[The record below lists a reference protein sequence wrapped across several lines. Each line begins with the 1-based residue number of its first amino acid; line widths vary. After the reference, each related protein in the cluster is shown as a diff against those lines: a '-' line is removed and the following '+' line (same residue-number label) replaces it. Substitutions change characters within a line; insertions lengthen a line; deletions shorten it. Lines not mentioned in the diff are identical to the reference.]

1 MTSPGSKAVTLSFL
15 KARTSWGKT
24 GNAALPDYA
33 RFGTYSAPDNGIL
46 YNGQPILFPL
56 QPANPNLRWETSRT
70 VDASIE
76 VGLWNDRVTTELAY
90 YNKSSQDV
98 IMNVSTPPSTGFT
111 NRWDNVATILN
122 RGLELSVKSR
132 NLIGEFQWTTEL
144 NFARNYNELQSIGE
158 YTPDAVSGGTND
170 SRVIT
175 GSPVGS
181 FYLMMFSHVDAETG
195 LARLPGPRGQRD
207 L

>member
-1 MTSPGSKAVTLSFL
+1 M
-15 KARTSWGKT
+15 R
-24 GNAALPDYA
+24 D
-33 RFGTYSAPDNGIL
+33 FGTYSAADNGIL

-76 VGLWNDRVTTELAY
+76 VGLWNDRVTAELAY
-90 YNKSSQDV
+90 YNKRSKDV

-111 NRWDNVATILN
+111 NRWDNVATISN
-122 RGLELSVKSR
+122 KGVEFSVKSR
-132 NLIGEFQWTTEL
+132 NLIGQLQWTTEL
-144 NFARNYNELQSIGE
+144 NFARNNNELESIGN

-170 SRVIT
+170 SRVIP

-181 FYLMMFSHVDAETG
+181 FYLMEFSHVDEESG
-195 LARLPGPRGQRD
+195 LPVYLDQRWK
-207 L
+207 